1 MLRVCNHIWSS
12 FNFQIL
18 CLTWSICGDKEPQS
32 GTRHGRKDEAF
43 MEGGNDRTHATQQEE
58 ETLEI
63 TSLGKHEDRIMSV
76 IPLRNATIQEVYL
89 KYYS

>member
-1 MLRVCNHIWSS
+1 
-12 FNFQIL
+12 
-18 CLTWSICGDKEPQS
+18 
-32 GTRHGRKDEAF
+32 

-76 IPLRNATIQEVYL
+76 IPLWNVTIQEVYL
-89 KYYS
+89 KYYI